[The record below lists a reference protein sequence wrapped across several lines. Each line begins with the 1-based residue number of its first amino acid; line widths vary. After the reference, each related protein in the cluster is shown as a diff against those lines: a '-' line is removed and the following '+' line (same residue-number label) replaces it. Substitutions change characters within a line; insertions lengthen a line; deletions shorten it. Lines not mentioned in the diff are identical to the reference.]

1 VSSIPQPGDK
11 LEQDLRSR
19 IKGEVR
25 FDNGSRALYATDASN
40 YRMVPIGVVLPR
52 DIDDVLAAIEIARKH
67 DAPILA
73 RGGGTSLAGQ
83 CCNTA
88 VVLDF
93 SKYMR
98 GIVEVNATE
107 GYARVQPGVVLD
119 RLREAAEEHH
129 LTFGPDPATHR
140 WCTLGGM
147 IGNNSCGVHSI
158 MSGRTSDNI
167 ESLDILTYDGLRM
180 TVGPTS
186 DEELQ
191 DIIAA
196 GGRIGEIYRNL
207 RDLRDRYANLI
218 RNGFPKL
225 PRRVS
230 GYNLDELLPEN
241 GFNVARAL
249 VGTEGTCVTILEA
262 KTRLIHSPRVRVL
275 VAIGWPDI
283 YVACDRI
290 PEIMSFE
297 PIGLEGMDEHFM
309 HDLKRKQLVP
319 KDVALFP
326 DGNAWLLVEFGGE
339 TLQEAT
345 DKAERLIDRVKSLD
359 IPPNSKLFTDPL
371 EQRRIWRVREAGL
384 PATAS
389 TGTDKENHEG
399 WEDAAVPPERLGA
412 YLRAFRDLLK
422 KYDYESALYGHFG
435 HGCVHTRLTFDLK
448 SADGIAI
455 WRKFLEEAA
464 ALVVSFGGSLSGE
477 HGDGQSRAE
486 LLPIMFGSELVQAFR
501 EFKGIWDPTNKM
513 NPGKVVNPYRVD
525 ENLRYGADYRPLEP
539 LTVFQFPDDVG
550 SFTKATERCV
560 GAGLCRKTDGGTM
573 CPSYMA
579 TLEEQYSTRGR
590 ARLLFEMLQGDPL
603 TEAWKSEEVKEAL
616 DLCLACKACKDEC
629 PVKVDMATY
638 KSEFL
643 SHYYEGKFRPRAAYS
658 MGLINQ
664 WSKIGSA
671 IPGITN
677 FLSQN
682 PVTAPI
688 LKLLGGIAPKR
699 EIPKF
704 AKKTFKSWFFNR
716 PNGTRHPEPG
726 IRVPGPRVI
735 LWADTFSNN
744 FHPQIAQAAVEVLES
759 VGYQVVVP
767 NEAVCCGRPLYDWG
781 MLEKAK
787 LLLEE
792 TMRVLEP
799 LLKEDIRI
807 VVLEPSCASV
817 FRDELINLYPKD
829 PRAQK
834 IASHTLLFSE
844 FVAKYVD
851 PLLLPK
857 IQSQVLVHGHCH
869 QKALMKMDS
878 VEQVLKS
885 TGANY
890 TILDTGCCGMAGAFG
905 FEKSHYDVSQQ
916 VGELSLLPQVRNAD
930 PDAIIVTDGF
940 SCREQ
945 IRQATG
951 REAVHLAELLRPQTK
966 T

>member
-1 VSSIPQPGDK
+1 
-11 LEQDLRSR
+11 
-19 IKGEVR
+19 
-25 FDNGSRALYATDASN
+25 
-40 YRMVPIGVVLPR
+40 VVLPR
-52 DIDDVLAAIEIARKH
+52 HVDDVIAAIEIARKH
-67 DAPILA
+67 DAPILV

-88 VVLDF
+88 VILDF

-98 GIVEVNATE
+98 GIVEVNAAQ
-107 GYARVQPGVVLD
+107 GYARVQPGVILD

-186 DEELQ
+186 DEEVQAIL
-191 DIIAA
+191 AA
-196 GGRIGEIYRNL
+196 GGRRGEIYRNL
-207 RDLRDRYANLI
+207 RDLRDRYAELI
-218 RNGFPKL
+218 RKGFPKL

-262 KTRLIHSPRVRVL
+262 KTKLIHSPPIRVL
-275 VAIGWPDI
+275 VAIGWSDI

-290 PEIMSFE
+290 PEIMNFG

-309 HDLKRKQLVP
+309 LDMKRKQLVP

-339 TLQEAT
+339 TLDDANG
-345 DKAERLIDRVKSLD
+345 KAEGLVDHLKSIDA
-359 IPPNSKLFTDPL
+359 PPNAKIFTDPL

-389 TGTDKENHEG
+389 TGTDRENHEG
-399 WEDAAVPPERLGA
+399 WEDAAVPPERLGE

-422 KYDYESALYGHFG
+422 KYNYESALYGHFG

-448 SADGIAI
+448 STEGIAI

-464 ALVVSFGGSLSGE
+464 ELVVSFGGSLSGE

-486 LLPIMFGSELVQAFR
+486 LLPIMFGPELVQAFR
-501 EFKGIWDPTNKM
+501 EFKAIWDPTNRM

-525 ENLRYGADYRPLEP
+525 ENLRYGADYHPLEP
-539 LTVFQFPDDVG
+539 LTIFQYPDDVG

-603 TEAWKSEEVKEAL
+603 TEVWKSEEVKEAL

-643 SHYYEGKFRPRAAYS
+643 SHYYEGKMRPRAAYS
-658 MGLINQ
+658 MGLIHQ

-677 FLSQN
+677 FLTQN
-682 PVTAPI
+682 PITAPI
-688 LKLLGGIAPKR
+688 LKLLGGIAPER
-699 EIPKF
+699 EIPMF
-704 AKKTFKSWFFNR
+704 AETTFKSWFFSR
-716 PNGTRHPEPG
+716 PSELRPLGTRYPAPG
-726 IRVPGPRVI
+726 TRVL
-735 LWADTFSNN
+735 LWPDTFSNN
-744 FHPQIAQAAVEVLES
+744 FHPQIARAAVEVLES
-759 VGYQVVVP
+759 VGYEVTIP
-767 NEAVCCGRPLYDWG
+767 KESVCCGRPLYDWG
-781 MLEKAK
+781 MLDKAK

-792 TMRVLEP
+792 TMRVLDP
-799 LLKEDIRI
+799 LLKDDIQI

-834 IASHTLLFSE
+834 IASRTLLFSE
-844 FVAKYVD
+844 FVSRYVD
-851 PLLLPK
+851 PALLPK
-857 IQSQVLVHGHCH
+857 LQGEVLIHGHCH

-878 VEQVLKS
+878 VEDVLKN
-885 TGANY
+885 TGVKY
-890 TILDTGCCGMAGAFG
+890 TMLDTGCCGMAGAFG
-905 FEKSHYDVSQQ
+905 FEKSHYEVSQK

-945 IRQATG
+945 IRQGTG
-951 REAVHLAELLRPQTK
+951 REALHLAEYLSRSMKEPG
-966 T
+966 